1 MYCQKCY
8 KKLPESVNIC
18 PMCHYNNSSFLSQ
31 PNILFGQYKDREL
44 PMITIA
50 LKDDEGDS
58 SKGLFRKVKEAV
70 SAAFK
75 GD

>member
-8 KKLPESVNIC
+8 SKLPEAVNVC
-18 PMCHYNNSSFLSQ
+18 PSCHYNNSSFLSQ

-44 PMITIA
+44 PMVTID
-50 LKDDEGDS
+50 LKDNEEGS
-58 SKGLFRKVKEAV
+58 SKGWFGRVKKAV